1 MNREM
6 AMRLKWVRLYEQT
19 KNAGLVCLRC
29 GISRPTLRKWFSGYS
44 EEGLEG
50 LRSTSRRPISSP
62 LRKVFLQQ
70 ELWIL
75 DLRCKRRLG
84 ARRIQNELKRNYGLA
99 LALATIHRTLARFKV
114 EPLPKRRKNHYKR
127 YERPIPGDRV
137 QMDTCKVA
145 SGLYQFTAIDDCTRY
160 KVLGLYPRRTAKN
173 TLKFLEKV
181 IEETP
186 FPIQRIQT
194 DRGTEFFAYKVQE
207 CLMNWG
213 IKFRPVKPGSPH
225 LNGKVERSQR
235 TDLEEFYAT
244 VSLDSPDL
252 HDQLQEW
259 QHFYNWHRPHGALHG
274 KSPMERFFELSD
286 QTPLSNEVELMYY
299 PRKERIRYQ
308 DYRIDLKFAKVKRC
322 L

>member
-1 MNREM
+1 
-6 AMRLKWVRLYEQT
+6 
-19 KNAGLVCLRC
+19 
-29 GISRPTLRKWFSGYS
+29 
-44 EEGLEG
+44 
-50 LRSTSRRPISSP
+50 
-62 LRKVFLQQ
+62 
-70 ELWIL
+70 
-75 DLRCKRRLG
+75 
-84 ARRIQNELKRNYGLA
+84 
-99 LALATIHRTLARFKV
+99 
-114 EPLPKRRKNHYKR
+114 
-127 YERPIPGDRV
+127 
-137 QMDTCKVA
+137 MDTCKVA

-194 DRGTEFFAYKVQE
+194 DRGTEFFACKVQE
-207 CLMNWG
+207 CLMNWS

-252 HDQLQEW
+252 HDQLHEW
-259 QHFYNWHRPHGALHG
+259 QHFYNWDRPHGALHG

-286 QTPLSNEVELMYY
+286 QTPSSNEVELMYN

-308 DYRIDLKFAKVKRC
+308 DYRIDLKLAKVK
-322 L
+322 